1 MPLVEV
7 GLPALALVVAVRNPR
22 VPELHT
28 LLAKLSI
35 TYRWCAEHCPAPPH
49 LSSWKV
55 SGCSALSLA
64 ATWNPSTNWLSP
76 PRPYSV
82 TRDT

>member
-35 TYRWCAEHCPAPPH
+35 TYRWCAEHCPAPATPEQFEGVWVLCPEPGRH
-49 LSSWKV
+49 LEPVHELVV
-55 SGCSALSLA
+55 S
-64 ATWNPSTNWLSP
+64 SP
-76 PRPYSV
+76 PLQ
-82 TRDT
+82 RDT

>member
-35 TYRWCAEHCPAPPH
+35 TYRWCAEHCPAR
-49 LSSWKV
+49 KF
-55 SGCSALSLA
+55 SLRHTLA
-64 ATWNPSTNWLSP
+64 IPLVHRTL
-76 PRPYSV
+76 
-82 TRDT
+82 